1 MMIDTKKI
9 NTEQRNPNT
18 MNIDKLPTNEMVV
31 LMHKE
36 SKRAFDAIDD
46 ILPEVAQAVDK
57 IAEAFDNGGHLY
69 YIGAGTSG
77 RIGVL
82 DASECPPTFGVPD
95 TLVVGIIAGGDGAL
109 RKSSEGAED
118 SEENGYKEII
128 DRKLGTNDVLV
139 GIAASGRTPYVAG
152 AMKAAKELGAITVS
166 VTSTPG
172 SYIDTLADIKLSC
185 NTGAEV
191 ITGSTR
197 LKSGTAQKLILNML
211 STCAMIKTGKV
222 YENLMINVSA
232 SNEKLKTRA
241 SSITAEILN
250 ITKEEAYELLKQNDF
265 SIRDTIAK
273 FGK

>member
-1 MMIDTKKI
+1 MIDTGKI
-9 NTEQRNPNT
+9 NTEKRNPNT
-18 MNIDKLPTNEMVV
+18 MNIDKLPTNEMVA

-36 SKRAFDAIDD
+36 SKQAFDAIDD
-46 ILPEVAQAVDK
+46 VLPEVAKAVDK

-95 TLVVGIIAGGDGAL
+95 TLVVGIIAGGDSAL

-128 DRKLGTNDVLV
+128 DRKLNENDVLV

-152 AMKAAKELGAITVS
+152 AMKAARELGAVTVS
-166 VTSTPG
+166 ITSTPG

-185 NTGAEV
+185 NTGPEV
-191 ITGSTR
+191 VTGSTR
-197 LKSGTAQKLILNML
+197 LKSGTAQKLIVNML

-241 SSITAEILN
+241 AGITSEILN
-250 ITKEEAYELLKQNDF
+250 ISREEAFALLEKNNF
-265 SIRDTIAK
+265 SIREAIAAY
-273 FGK
+273 GK

>member
-1 MMIDTKKI
+1 MMIDTGKI
-9 NTEQRNPNT
+9 NTEKRNPNT
-18 MNIDKLPTNEMVV
+18 INIDKLPTVEMVA

-46 ILPEVAQAVDK
+46 VIEQVAQAVDK
-57 IAEAFDNGGHLY
+57 IAENFENGGHLY

-118 SEENGYKEII
+118 SEEAGYNEIKS
-128 DRKLGTNDVLV
+128 RKLDKNDVLV

-152 AMKAAKELGAITVS
+152 AMKAARELGATTVS

-172 SYIDTLADIKLSC
+172 SYIDTLADIRLSC
-185 NTGAEV
+185 NTGPEV
-191 ITGSTR
+191 VTGSTR

-222 YENLMINVSA
+222 YENLMINVTPT
-232 SNEKLKTRA
+232 NEKLKSRA
-241 SSITAEILN
+241 ASITAEILN
-250 ITKEEAYELLKQNDF
+250 ITKEEAFALLAKHDF
-265 SIRDTIAK
+265 SIKETIAAY
-273 FGK
+273 GK

>member
-1 MMIDTKKI
+1 MIDTKKI
-9 NTEQRNPNT
+9 NTEQRNQNT
-18 MNIDKLPTNEMVV
+18 LNIDKLETLDMVT

-36 SKRAFDAIDD
+36 SRRAYDAIDA
-46 ILPEVAQAVDK
+46 ILPEVAKATDAISK
-57 IAEAFDNGGHLY
+57 AFDNGGHLY

-82 DASECPPTFGVPD
+82 DASECPPTFGVED

-118 SEENGYKEII
+118 SEENGYNEIKA
-128 DRKLGTNDVLV
+128 RGLNENDVLV

-152 AMKAAKELGAITVS
+152 AMKAAKELGAVVCS
-166 VTSTPG
+166 VTSNPG
-172 SYIDTLADIKLSC
+172 GYIDSLADIRMSPD
-185 NTGAEV
+185 TGAEV

-222 YENLMINVSA
+222 YSNLMINVTPT
-232 SNEKLKTRA
+232 NEKLKSRA
-241 SSITAEILN
+241 VSITSQILEISESEALQLLLDN
-250 ITKEEAYELLKQNDF
+250 GFVIRRAIEAYK
-265 SIRDTIAK
+265 K
-273 FGK
+273 

>member
-18 MNIDKLPTNEMVV
+18 MNIDKLPTNEMVA

>member
-1 MMIDTKKI
+1 MMVDTGKI

-18 MNIDKLPTNEMVV
+18 MNIDKLPTVEMVA

-36 SKRAFDAIDD
+36 SKRAFDAVDD
-46 ILPEVAQAVDK
+46 VLVEVASAVDK
-57 IAEAFDNGGHLY
+57 IAECFDNGGHLY

-95 TLVVGIIAGGDGAL
+95 SLVVGIIAGGDGAL

-118 SEENGYKEII
+118 SEEAGYNEIRSRALNG
-128 DRKLGTNDVLV
+128 NDVLV

-152 AMKAAKELGAITVS
+152 AMKAARELGATTVS

-222 YENLMINVSA
+222 YENLMINVTPT
-232 SNEKLKTRA
+232 NEKLKSRA
-241 SSITAEILN
+241 ASITAEILG
-250 ITKEEAYELLKQNDF
+250 ISKEAAFAELEKHDF
-265 SIRDTIAK
+265 SIKDTISAH
-273 FGK
+273 GK